1 MPSISGR
8 TKSLSWRR
16 EASIMALQRWRV
28 RDNLPNSWLI
38 ASLSSEPLLLANAA
52 AICFTWTTAPAW
64 NPPKVSTAKGRNS
77 RPSWRQASSVSLS
90 FRWTAL
96 LREAPGSTAPSTFEA
111 ANGLVTVTSIAASL
125 PFDHRHEF
133 THLEELCIIISIS
146 DKGKLFQ
153 KFGKHLAGKMIR
165 PVSQADCAV
174 LAEIYNHYI
183 LNTTIT
189 FEVKASG
196 LHLNI

>member
-1 MPSISGR
+1 MIIFYIWKCVETWITKTCWTISISIHHIMTSISGAQSHYLGGER
-8 TKSLSWRR
+8 TASWRC
-16 EASIMALQRWRV
+16 SV

-125 PFDHRHEF
+125 PFYKWD
-133 THLEELCIIISIS
+133 L
-146 DKGKLFQ
+146 
-153 KFGKHLAGKMIR
+153 
-165 PVSQADCAV
+165 
-174 LAEIYNHYI
+174 
-183 LNTTIT
+183 
-189 FEVKASG
+189 
-196 LHLNI
+196 